1 MPRISFVTQPTD
13 AIIPCRILKY
23 GTLMFL
29 FYLDESY
36 DSNAFVLTAIRFKSE
51 RWRDAFDAT
60 KAFRRYLGS
69 TYGLYVS
76 KELHATEF
84 VAGRGRYAA
93 KPIGKHQRVQIFKEV
108 LHFITGLP
116 EVEVLSVKITVPGCP
131 VDPHLRAFERML
143 NRIHA
148 SLEDYKTEGLLILD
162 EGKEGML
169 RKIARQMTA
178 INWIP
183 SKYGTWADGN
193 KSKNLTLHR
202 LIEDPLF
209 KASHN
214 SYFLQFADIVAF
226 ALLKR
231 EVPPTPRVTKYGLH
245 KMFDFLKPVLCL
257 KACTSDPL
265 GIVRG

>member
-1 MPRISFVTQPTD
+1 
-13 AIIPCRILKY
+13 
-23 GTLMFL
+23 MFL